1 MLLRHT
7 SFLSSPFIK
16 CYLQHCCFISGLGS
30 CLNLQTKSL
39 LAPFILSK
47 QVPED
52 AINKNNLKIFICLA
66 FTFTLH
72 DQKPLS
78 CSKTLFYNSSLF
90 TRASWLFLQLA
101 KYKQNK
107 LFFIVSKSPEA
118 VSFSNFRFDSSL
130 DTHWSVPVGSK

>member
-1 MLLRHT
+1 MLLGHKF
-7 SFLSSPFIK
+7 FLSTPFNK
-16 CYLQHCCFISGLGS
+16 CDLHHCCLISGLGS

-39 LAPFILSK
+39 LALFILSK

-90 TRASWLFLQLA
+90 ARASWLFLNLA

-107 LFFIVSKSPEA
+107 LFLIVSKSPE
-118 VSFSNFRFDSSL
+118 VDSFSSFRFDSSL
-130 DTHWSVPVGSK
+130 DTHWPVVRRL

>member
-1 MLLRHT
+1 MMLRHT
-7 SFLSSPFIK
+7 SFLSSPFNK
-16 CYLQHCCFISGLGS
+16 CDLQHCCFISGLDS
-30 CLNLQTKSL
+30 CLNFKKCL

-47 QVPED
+47 QAPED

-90 TRASWLFLQLA
+90 SRASWLFLQLA

-107 LFFIVSKSPEA
+107 LLLNVSKSPE
-118 VSFSNFRFDSSL
+118 VDSFSSFRFDSSL